1 MPTCRSGPAHGS
13 AWSVSRQ
20 EAHSQPA
27 SRSHTQREL
36 LLLLTW
42 RGVCWSVVSLSLLQ
56 GLRFALME
64 MVAVLAVMLK
74 TVNMA
79 PLHGDQPLEVRWPT
93 TIQFKDSVPM
103 VFNGPRQPQVV
114 A

>member
-1 MPTCRSGPAHGS
+1 
-13 AWSVSRQ
+13 
-20 EAHSQPA
+20 
-27 SRSHTQREL
+27 
-36 LLLLTW
+36 
-42 RGVCWSVVSLSLLQ
+42 
-56 GLRFALME
+56 ME

-103 VFNGPRQPQVV
+103 VFNGPRHMPPQVV